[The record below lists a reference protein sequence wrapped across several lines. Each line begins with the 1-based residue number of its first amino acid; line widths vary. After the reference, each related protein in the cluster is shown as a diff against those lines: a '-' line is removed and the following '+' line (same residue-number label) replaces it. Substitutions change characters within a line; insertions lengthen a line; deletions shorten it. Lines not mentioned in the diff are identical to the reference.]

1 MSPPSFMIDI
11 SFDCSK
17 FVPILIPFMFRAV
30 ILKLLE
36 FFFNFKGVDYFGGVD
51 FFWGG
56 DVALGR
62 PGRVVH
68 T

>member
-11 SFDCSK
+11 SLDCSK
-17 FVPILIPFMFRAV
+17 LVPILIPFMFRAV

-36 FFFNFKGVDYFGGVD
+36 FFLILKGLI
-51 FFWGG
+51 FWGG
-56 DVALGR
+56 DVAVGR
-62 PGRVVH
+62 PGRVIH